1 MSNPPLTLTAWLRY
15 DLVRRLLD
23 RLDTVH
29 TVLEIGVGEGALGAR
44 LARQFR
50 YVGLEQDATSWQRA
64 KPRVERFGGTVLHGD
79 ASILQADTTF
89 DLICVFEV
97 LEHIEDDQGALR
109 QWRGYLNPGGSL
121 IISVPAFAARFG
133 PWDERAG
140 HYRRYEPEGLARLLD
155 DAGYTEPRVWT
166 YGFPLGNGLE
176 WLRHRVASRRVP
188 DPSLAERTA
197 ASGRALQP
205 PAALGWA
212 TWLASLPFRLIQRP
226 FLESRR
232 GIGLVAHARRAD

>member
-1 MSNPPLTLTAWLRY
+1 MSYPPMTLTAWLRY

-44 LARQFR
+44 LAELYR
-50 YVGLEQDATSWQRA
+50 YVGMEQDATSWQRA
-64 KPRVERFGGTVLHGD
+64 KARVERFGGTVLHGD
-79 ASILQADTTF
+79 PSILQADATF

-97 LEHIEDDQGALR
+97 LEHIEDDRAALR
-109 QWRGYLNPGGSL
+109 SWRGHLNPGGSL
-121 IISVPAFAARFG
+121 IISVPAFAERFG

-140 HYRRYEPEGLARLLD
+140 HYRRYEPEQLSGLLNET
-155 DAGYTEPRVWT
+155 GYGEPLVWT

-176 WLRHRVASRRVP
+176 WLRHRVARRQAP
-188 DPSLAERTA
+188 GASLAERTA

-212 TWLASLPFRLIQRP
+212 TWLASLPFRLIQRR

-232 GIGLVAHARRAD
+232 GIGLLAHARRAD